1 MEPTYYDGAKI
12 LSKDTAH
19 VLAVP
24 SRGIQRDKKSGGF
37 FVYTL
42 DSESRL
48 ARRDVVCGIEGNNL
62 TEIVSG
68 IEKGEPIVIGDLS
81 NCTVGMKVGA
91 SKYEF

>member
-1 MEPTYYDGAKI
+1 MQIIEIQLFLAI
-12 LSKDTAH
+12 LLRHRSKW
-19 VLAVP
+19 
-24 SRGIQRDKKSGGF
+24 SGGF